1 MQSVTAWASL
11 VQLPGI
17 AINFT
22 THLAALA
29 PRSDSNM
36 VRSSLAQRY
45 FVAKWFIVD
54 KGVKA
59 GPFSDDAFFKHLKGK
74 DPARIQVW
82 RQGMS
87 AWVPASDIPQL
98 VELMAPS
105 RKATRSREAARP
117 GRVKRRPW
125 RALAVIMSVVV
136 LLGVGVMIG
145 LHMAERGASPDIA
158 IPAAPVEPQQRAA
171 PEPPAPKEPRR
182 PSREEFANAV
192 RKSMPLL
199 DSLQQRFPRP
209 YDDLVGEFYEK
220 LSNGEPEAETAA
232 AMRRKAIG
240 VIKGLLPLADDDV
253 LIELNKVVREKYRAL
268 NAQNPSHCYAF
279 GSGADTAELGAA
291 IPEDILR
298 RERDLYE
305 QAIKTAAARPTP
317 DAKKIASLQTILRR
331 ALLASGVAESELSL
345 LDTPGVTPAQH
356 GQYCEVTILLFRE
369 IGKLPPEDAAM
380 VMRLLMTGK

>member
-1 MQSVTAWASL
+1 M
-11 VQLPGI
+11 
-17 AINFT
+17 
-22 THLAALA
+22 
-29 PRSDSNM
+29 
-36 VRSSLAQRY
+36 
-45 FVAKWFIVD
+45 AKWFVVD

-59 GPFSDDAFFKHLKGK
+59 GPFSDDQFFKHLKGK
-74 DPARIQVW
+74 DPAGIQVW

-98 VELMAPS
+98 VELMAPP
-105 RKATRSREAARP
+105 RKAARSREVARP
-117 GRVKRRPW
+117 GRVKRRPGS
-125 RALAVIMSVVV
+125 ALAVIVSIIV
-136 LLGVGVMIG
+136 LLGAGVMIG
-145 LHMAERGASPDIA
+145 LHMAERGAAPDIA
-158 IPAAPVEPQQRAA
+158 QQAPSTPVAPQAAAPQSVA
-171 PEPPAPKEPRR
+171 PEPPAPKKPRR
-182 PSREEFANAV
+182 PSREEFADAV

-199 DSLQQRFPRP
+199 DSLQQRFPQQ

-220 LSNGEPEAETAA
+220 LSNGEPEAATAA
-232 AMRRKAIG
+232 AMQGKAIS

-268 NAQNPSHCYAF
+268 NAQHPSHCYAF
-279 GSGADTAELGAA
+279 GSGADTTELSAA
-291 IPEDILR
+291 VPDEILR

-356 GQYCEVTILLFRE
+356 AQYCEVTILLFRE

-380 VMRLLMTGK
+380 VMRILMTGK